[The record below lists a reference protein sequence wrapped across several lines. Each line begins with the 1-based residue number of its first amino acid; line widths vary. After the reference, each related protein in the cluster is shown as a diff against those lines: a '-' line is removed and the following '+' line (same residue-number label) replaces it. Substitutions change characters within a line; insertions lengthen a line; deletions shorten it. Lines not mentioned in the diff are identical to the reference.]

1 MKYDTLDKY
10 VKLSQ
15 GLAINKASE
24 SLVSNF
30 KSDIFSYP
38 LLRIADMMSNEYSK
52 FISKNVNNSVVAN
65 KDDIIYTRTGQ
76 IGLVFRGYSGVVHN
90 NCFIVKLI
98 SKEIDKDY
106 LYCILKSD
114 FVREQALK
122 FSKSSVQ
129 PDLTH
134 EMFKNIVIP
143 IPSLENQ
150 IKISKIIL
158 NLENKIDNNNL
169 IINKFEK
176 IIDLLFDYKFL
187 QLDKSKEQDYVF
199 NDKLNRKIPKIWNVM
214 KISDVAKVSAGGDKP
229 KIYSSIKTTEYSIP
243 IYSNGSDNMGLYG
256 FTNKSTKSKN
266 SITVSA
272 RGNIGYTVLRKED
285 FVPVIR
291 LITLVPNNPNM
302 VEYLTNYLKKINFS
316 KNGSIQQQLVVPQIS
331 DIEILIP
338 DCENIDFYHNKTQN
352 MYEKIYYLQK
362 ENNSLEC
369 YKNYIFPM
377 LINGQIKIED

>member
-1 MKYDTLDKY
+1 MKYDNIGKY

-24 SLVSNF
+24 DLVSDYKTEEF
-30 KSDIFSYP
+30 CYP
-38 LLRIADMMSNEYSK
+38 LLRIADMMTNEYSK
-52 FISKNVNNSVVAN
+52 FISKQVNHNVIAD

-76 IGLVFRGYSGVVHN
+76 IGLAFRGYHGVVHN
-90 NCFIVKLI
+90 NCFIVELKSDELT
-98 SKEIDKDY
+98 KDY
-106 LYCILKSD
+106 LYCILKSS

-134 EMFKNIVIP
+134 EMFKDIIIP
-143 IPSLENQ
+143 IPSLPIQ
-150 IKISKIIL
+150 TKISKILL
-158 NLENKIDNNNL
+158 NIENKVDNNNF

-176 IIDLLFDYKFL
+176 MIDLLFDYKFL
-187 QLDKSKEQDYVF
+187 QNNNESLEYEY
-199 NDKLNRKIPKIWNVM
+199 NDKLARKIPKAWDVV
-214 KISDVAKVSAGGDKP
+214 KISSIAQINAGGDKP
-229 KIYSSIKTTEYSIP
+229 KIFSIYKTNECNIP

-256 FTNKSTKSKN
+256 FTNKATKPKN

-291 LITLVPNNPNM
+291 LITLIPNNPNM
-302 VEYLTNYLKKINFS
+302 VEYIANYLKKINFS

-331 DIEILIP
+331 DLDILVPDIESI
-338 DCENIDFYHNKTQN
+338 NFYHDKTKN
-352 MYEKIYYLQK
+352 IYEKIYYLQK
-362 ENNSLEC
+362 ENNSLEN
-369 YKNYIFPM
+369 YKDFIFPM